1 MSSLRGSFLLISF
14 VGISLLV
21 GCGAVFVNEGSKNAN
36 LAEGIAN
43 PSANKP
49 KINVPPDQRI
59 VCNFEDGS
67 NSINPKLFGGATGN
81 WIDYGGA
88 DGTPPSPNFVVAGG
102 ANGTKMAAHIFG
114 VLIDHGDG
122 KYPEMAMEGNFNK
135 SGNYDASAFTGVKF
149 YYKCPIDDQAKKRRF
164 VVGTAPTLTTAEGG
178 TCTDQC
184 DNHFGNM
191 LETEND
197 WVQKV
202 YNFSDLKRESGWGSA
217 VTPPDL
223 TDHLK
228 EFVLLGWK
236 HSGDNNAGTYTID
249 FWVDEIEFY

>member
-1 MSSLRGSFLLISF
+1 MSSLRVSFLLISF

-149 YYKCPIDDQAKKRRF
+149 YYKCPIDDQAKKRRV
-164 VVGTAPTLTTAEGG
+164 VVGTARPSLRRRGA
-178 TCTDQC
+178 CTDQC

-197 WVQKV
+197 WVPEGVQLLRSEKGIGLG
-202 YNFSDLKRESGWGSA
+202 FGSDASRPDGSSKGIRSSGLE
-217 VTPPDL
+217 TQRRQQRRDL
-223 TDHLK
+223 YD
-228 EFVLLGWK
+228 
-236 HSGDNNAGTYTID
+236 
-249 FWVDEIEFY
+249 